1 MVNYYL
7 DISEAEYKDTT
18 QTVSV
23 FNEITKTDE
32 KTHPVYVGFPYRMMQ
47 TMMITNSLPILTWNV
62 SITPIKAHY
71 TMYYQTW
78 SDFLVHICGIM
89 GGIFAAASIFQSII

>member
-32 KTHPVYVGFPYRMMQ
+32 KTHPVYVGFPYRMM
-47 TMMITNSLPILTWNV
+47 
-62 SITPIKAHY
+62 
-71 TMYYQTW
+71 
-78 SDFLVHICGIM
+78 
-89 GGIFAAASIFQSII
+89 